1 MRKLVYDCY
10 FEDTLVKTT
19 SSYADAVEWAG
30 QDRRNSYKDK
40 LIKYEQKHET
50 KEQKEKRLA
59 QIESRQIKIREKKE
73 QKKAIK

>member
-30 QDRRNSYKDK
+30 EDRHNSYKDK
-40 LIKYEQKHET
+40 LVKYDEKHET
-50 KEQKEKRLA
+50 KEQKEKRLT
-59 QIESRQIKIREKKE
+59 QIENRQTKIREKYT